1 MDLAGGLVL
10 ATVVAVGSVWTYFA
24 SQARVATIVALA
36 RELGLHYVRGRWYEN
51 GRLIGDYR
59 GVPVM
64 VEYYQRSAGKSS
76 IPYTRVLAR
85 GIDPQIH
92 LSGEHVG
99 TKLLQTF
106 TGADFQ
112 TGDAG
117 FDDVVE
123 VRGPVHAL
131 VVLLDA
137 QTRAAVS
144 AFIFAGHRVA
154 DGAAIAELRGH
165 LIDRV
170 AIAPLLEQTTGIA
183 ERLRSDFLSPDAIA
197 RIAVED
203 PEPGVRRNA
212 LLALRS
218 GDEGLSRSTHEAARD
233 DWDPGVR
240 IDALFY
246 LRDYA
251 AIETQAPADVAAW
264 SALEPASAAHVVR
277 HFTNETL
284 LLGLLGYSHLHEL
297 ACARLAAVGGAGAI
311 ESLRTYASG
320 VLGAGRP
327 AREAIE
333 AIHAR
338 LGHAPGSLSVSS
350 VDGGELSEANEAGA
364 LSEKKK

>member
-1 MDLAGGLVL
+1 MDLGGAVVL
-10 ATVVAVGSVWTYFA
+10 ATVVAVGSMWTYLT
-24 SQARVATIVALA
+24 SKARVAVLVGLA
-36 RELGLHYVRGRWYEN
+36 RELGLHYVAGRWYEN
-51 GRLIGDYR
+51 GRLIGEHR

-85 GIDPQIH
+85 GIDPEIH
-92 LSGEHVG
+92 LSSEHIG

-106 TGADFQ
+106 TGSDFR

-117 FDDVVE
+117 FDGVVD

-131 VVLLDA
+131 VGLLDA

-144 AFIFAGHRVA
+144 AFIFAGHRVEG
-154 DGAAIAELRGH
+154 GAAIGEMRGH
-165 LIDRV
+165 LFDRV
-170 AIAPLLEQTTGIA
+170 AIAPLLEETSRIV
-183 ERLRSDFLSPDAIA
+183 ERLQPGFLSPDALS

-203 PEPGVRRNA
+203 LEPGVRRNA
-212 LLALRS
+212 LELLRS
-218 GDEGLSRSTHEAARD
+218 GDEGLARATHQAARD

-251 AIETQAPADVAAW
+251 AIEKQAPADVAAW
-264 SALEPASAAHVVR
+264 ALLEPESTVRVVR
-277 HFTNETL
+277 HITNEAL

-297 ACARLAAVGGAGAI
+297 ACARLAAVGGAAAV
-311 ESLRTYASG
+311 ESLRTYG
-320 VLGAGRP
+320 GGILGTGRP
-327 AREAIE
+327 AREAIA

-338 LGHAPGSLSVSS
+338 LGHAPGSLSISS
-350 VDGGELSEANEAGA
+350 ADGGELSEAGEAGG